1 MRPVVVCSVR
11 GTGGAGFLG
20 RRMRRPY
27 PPRHGHCAGGDTIA
41 WTTGASAPA
50 GRRVRRP
57 YRSVIGIARA
67 TVHEHRSRSRTSL
80 CPAATF
86 ISMVGDAAPFVAPV
100 HCPQPIQEAPL
111 AVAPEDRVRGT
122 VGLGA
127 VRDTAR
133 HPALV
138 YLARLAPGSRRT
150 MEGALATAAR
160 ALGGDD
166 ATILSF
172 PWPALRYQHT
182 AALRAACWDRYTP
195 ATTNKLLAAVR
206 GVLRE
211 AWRLHLIEAEDYTRA
226 ADVRGVRAA
235 TLLRG
240 RALSTGEIRSLFAHC
255 AGDPFPAGVRDA
267 ALLGVLYGAGLRRA
281 EAVALNVGDYDP
293 ETAALRVERG
303 KGRKARVTYVR
314 GGAAAALEEW
324 LALRESP
331 TPTNGSAA
339 LFTRLRKGGTV
350 TALRLTDSGVM
361 HVLQHRALAAGVPSF
376 SPHDIRRTFIGDLL
390 DAGADISTVQRLA
403 GTRQR
408 TDDRAVRSTRR
419 THEACGSGSPA
430 RALHAPARLRGGDS
444 ARAS

>member
-1 MRPVVVCSVR
+1 M
-11 GTGGAGFLG
+11 
-20 RRMRRPY
+20 
-27 PPRHGHCAGGDTIA
+27 PPRSSPQT
-41 WTTGASAPA
+41 
-50 GRRVRRP
+50 
-57 YRSVIGIARA
+57 
-67 TVHEHRSRSRTSL
+67 L
-80 CPAATF
+80 PAA
-86 ISMVGDAAPFVAPV
+86 
-100 HCPQPIQEAPL
+100 IQEVPL
-111 AVAPEDRVRGT
+111 AVAPDDRVRGT
-122 VGLGA
+122 VGRGA
-127 VRDTAR
+127 VSDTAR

-160 ALGGDD
+160 ALGGDE
-166 ATILSF
+166 ATILTF

-255 AGDPFPAGVRDA
+255 AGDPSVAGVRDA

-293 ETAALRVERG
+293 ATAALRVERG
-303 KGRKARVTYVR
+303 KGRKARVSYVR

-324 LALRESP
+324 LALRESG
-331 TPTNGSAA
+331 TATSLSAA

-361 HVLQHRALAAGVPSF
+361 HVLQHRALAAGVPPF
-376 SPHDIRRTFIGDLL
+376 SPHDVRRTFIGDLL

-403 GTRQR
+403 GHANVQTTARYDRRGER
-408 TDDRAVRSTRR
+408 TKHAAAGLLHVPYTRR
-419 THEACGSGSPA
+419 
-430 RALHAPARLRGGDS
+430 RD
-444 ARAS
+444 